1 MPESSFVNPMSHLE
15 GNVCSVV
22 GHVAGRGIIGLPVL
36 MVLSTLG
43 LLGRLL
49 SPLTADEEGEL
60 LAFDVDVGR

>member
-1 MPESSFVNPMSHLE
+1 MPESNFVKPMSHLE

-22 GHVAGRGIIGLPVL
+22 GHIAGRGIIGLPVL

-49 SPLTADEEGEL
+49 SPLL
-60 LAFDVDVGR
+60 LTRRVSCWPSILT